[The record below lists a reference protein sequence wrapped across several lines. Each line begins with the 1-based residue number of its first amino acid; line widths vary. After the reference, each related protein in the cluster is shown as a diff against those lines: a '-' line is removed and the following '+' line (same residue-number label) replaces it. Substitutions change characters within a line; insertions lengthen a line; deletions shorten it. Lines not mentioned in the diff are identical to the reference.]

1 MGVKC
6 MRIQQITNVRFTNQN
21 TKGKSV
27 SKQQV
32 TIPKNMRQAN
42 DAVSFSGKVAHG
54 INTSRKYI
62 DYGDIFK
69 PGVVLPKES
78 YVKAKKDR
86 ARLMNA
92 NLAYK
97 DFSKSVFH
105 CANFEGANLT
115 GTIFKDA
122 TLDGSKFI
130 NVTTNNNTD
139 LTYTYLNGA
148 IFDGEFGYNT
158 DLKKANIMGA
168 DFKNTDI
175 NNLDLRGAIYNYYT
189 DFPYGYDPIENGLI
203 MFKEDMDFNESADFA
218 RMKLRYLNFD
228 KANLRGAE
236 LKRVDFKGSNFTDCD
251 MSKSNMTRVYA
262 KEATLDNCDLSR
274 SELKQINLNKAYLR
288 NVNMKNSNLRGAIL
302 TWNDAQNVNLEGAT
316 YDQYTLF
323 NEGFNPNAHKMVC
336 IESSP
341 AYYGIK

>member
-1 MGVKC
+1 MK
-6 MRIQQITNVRFTNQN
+6 IQQITNVRFTNQN
-21 TKGKSV
+21 AKGKSV

-236 LKRVDFKGSNFTDCD
+236 LK
-251 MSKSNMTRVYA
+251 
-262 KEATLDNCDLSR
+262 
-274 SELKQINLNKAYLR
+274 QINLNKAYLR

>member
-1 MGVKC
+1 MK
-6 MRIQQITNVRFTNQN
+6 IQQITNKRFVNQN
-21 TKGKSV
+21 TKEKSV

-69 PGVVLPKES
+69 PGVDLANRCL
-78 YVKAKKDR
+78 YKAKKDR

-92 NLAYK
+92 NLSLA
-97 DFSKSVFH
+97 DLSKSVFH

-158 DLKKANIMGA
+158 NLKKANIMGA

-175 NNLDLRGAIYNYYT
+175 NNLDLRGAIYNDYT
-189 DFPYGYDPIENGLI
+189 EFPTGFDPIEQGLI
-203 MFKEDMDFNESADFA
+203 LYNEQGSNFSDHLDFGY
-218 RMKLRYLNFD
+218 MKLRYLTFNN
-228 KANLRGAE
+228 ANLSNMI
-236 LKRVDFKGSNFTDCD
+236 LKRTDLKGCFFNDCD
-251 MSKSNMTRVYA
+251 MRNVDLAKAYA
-262 KEATLDNCDLSR
+262 KEATFDNCDLSN
-274 SELKQINLNKAYLR
+274 SNLKKLNLDKSYLR
-288 NVNMKNSNLRGAIL
+288 NVNMQNCNLRRAIL
-302 TWNDAQNVNLEGAT
+302 TWKDAQNVNLKGAL
-316 YDQYTLF
+316 YDQDTVF
-323 NEGFNPNAHKMVC
+323 NIGFDPKAHGMTNV
-336 IESSP
+336 EP
-341 AYYGIK
+341 FYGMNR